1 MALAL
6 PTSMMDR
13 TRAGSR
19 CRVIRP
25 IVHHIGV
32 IPRETTG
39 TIRYETENIGRRLM
53 RVDLDSGLGVI
64 LLADDVAV
72 EAAIDG

>member
-1 MALAL
+1 
-6 PTSMMDR
+6 MMDR
-13 TRAGSR
+13 TREGSR
-19 CRVIRP
+19 CRTVRP
-25 IVHHIGV
+25 IVHHVGM

-53 RVDLDSGLGVI
+53 RVDLDSGVGVM

-72 EAAIDG
+72 EATLDG

>member
-6 PTSMMDR
+6 PAIMMDR

-19 CRVIRP
+19 CRTIRS
-25 IVHHIGV
+25 IVHHVGL

-53 RVDLDSGLGVI
+53 RVDLDSGLGVM
-64 LLADDVAV
+64 LLADDVAI
-72 EAAIDG
+72 EAARDG